1 MKATI
6 HYKTFAEVTNHSPP
20 SPPKRSIQETYDVDV
35 HFVEDA
41 DSVNMHAHG
50 YLLVA
55 DTDGAI
61 FLYPTVNVVKVDI
74 R

>member
-6 HYKTFAEVTNHSPP
+6 RYKSFTEVTNYSPP
-20 SPPKRSIQETYDVDV
+20 SAPKRSIQETYDTDV

-41 DSVNMHAHG
+41 DAVNMHAHG

-61 FLYPTVNVVKVDI
+61 FLYPTINVVKVEI
-74 R
+74 Q

>member
-1 MKATI
+1 VKATV
-6 HYKTFAEVTNHSPP
+6 HFKSFTEVVHHTPP
-20 SPPKRSIQETYDVDV
+20 AAPKRSIQETYDVDV

-50 YLLVA
+50 YLLVV

-61 FLYPTVNVVKVDI
+61 FLYPTTNVVKAVVQ
-74 R
+74 